1 MNDFVYPPFVFIN
14 VLIGLVLVL
23 VVGPGTAFVA
33 RRIGLMDVP
42 GALPHKKHGN
52 PIPLAGGLI
61 LAFVLVTGGLV
72 FNSSMLREFWRILV
86 PALVVFGVG
95 VWDDFKRLP
104 AWVKFIGQSLATI
117 LLIVLG
123 TSVQILPRGFLGL
136 PGNLHTMVN
145 LLITFLWVVGITNA
159 FNFIDSMDGIVIGI
173 GGIAIAFLILVTFN
187 SPQPELLRLLTLLLG
202 ICVGLYYYN
211 MTPAR
216 LFMGDSGAQLMG
228 FLLAAIG
235 ILYTPAEF
243 PQASSWFLPILILGV
258 PIFDAC
264 LVFFSRLRRHT
275 PVYQAGRN
283 HTYHRLVSIG
293 LDGSRAVAVMHI
305 AAIVLG
311 CLAFIALNLPPLFA
325 NLIFAS
331 TLLIGLVIFFYLER
345 STG

>member
-1 MNDFVYPPFVFIN
+1 MNDFVYPPFVFSN
-14 VLIGLVLVL
+14 VLIGLTLVL
-23 VVGPGTAFVA
+23 AVGTSAA
-33 RRIGLMDVP
+33 ALTRRIGLMDVP
-42 GALPHKKHGN
+42 GILPHKKHDN

-61 LAFVLVTGGLV
+61 LVIVLVVGGLV
-72 FNSSMLREFWRILV
+72 FNFSAILEFWKILV
-86 PALVVFGVG
+86 PALVVFSIG

-104 AWVKFIGQSLATI
+104 AWVKFVGQSLATI
-117 LLIVLG
+117 LLILLG
-123 TSVQILPRGFLGL
+123 TSVQILPRGFLSL
-136 PGNLHTMVN
+136 PGDAHTAVN
-145 LLITFLWVVGITNA
+145 FLITFFWMVGITNA
-159 FNFIDSMDGIVIGI
+159 FNFIDSMDGIVVGI

-202 ICVGLYYYN
+202 GCIGLYYYN

-235 ILYTPAEF
+235 ILYTPTEF

-264 LVFFSRLRRHT
+264 LVFFSRLRHHT

-293 LDGSRAVAVMHI
+293 LDGSRAVAVMHV

-325 NLIFAS
+325 NLIFGFSLFTGA
-331 TLLIGLVIFFYLER
+331 VVYFYLE
-345 STG
+345 SKLG